1 MEILILLLL
10 LIFLCWKKN
19 AHYSDIMLDALT
31 VALCPKLWR
40 HNVSNSKSYA
50 PLSTQ
55 LYLMFALK
63 LVLLLREP
71 LDNRERW
78 RWKVFNIH
86 NKTETYLFSKK
97 FFLKGKTLQRMIC
110 TRHSAYWWQHSC
122 LFSVICEQNTCI
134 LFSLF
139 LLSYERNG
147 KRCSCATIE
156 LWIHLRARF
165 VRDVFSC

>member
-1 MEILILLLL
+1 
-10 LIFLCWKKN
+10 
-19 AHYSDIMLDALT
+19 MLDALT

-78 RWKVFNIH
+78 R
-86 NKTETYLFSKK
+86 
-97 FFLKGKTLQRMIC
+97 
-110 TRHSAYWWQHSC
+110 
-122 LFSVICEQNTCI
+122 
-134 LFSLF
+134 
-139 LLSYERNG
+139 
-147 KRCSCATIE
+147 
-156 LWIHLRARF
+156 
-165 VRDVFSC
+165 